1 MYMVTGPMLIIQNN
15 AIMKEHGF
23 PYPLALSAIGLVSS
37 AAVAHLVVAM
47 GWGEIN
53 DLNREAVAGKMFWEK
68 LAPVGFMYA
77 LSLGFGNAAY
87 IFLNVGFIQMMKVRF
102 ATLIYCLYY
111 MITYC
116 LRIREEF

>member
-1 MYMVTGPMLIIQNN
+1 MGLIDTGRRVGRSTFLCFMYMVTGPMLIIQNN

-53 DLNREAVAGKMFWEK
+53 DLNRDAVAGKMFWEK

-87 IFLNVGFIQMMKVRF
+87 IFLNVGFIQMMKVSF
-102 ATLIYCLYY
+102 AT
-111 MITYC
+111 
-116 LRIREEF
+116 